1 MYFRHQ
7 DLVEVMFTSVTLHK
21 RFPPF
26 TYMYIVI
33 YIVCA
38 VYNFLLKNLLI
49 SKLQCRKLS
58 LHLYLNHFKA
68 TNLEEK
74 KKCPENKYWLEAN
87 LLWQRKTTPIYQISC
102 TVTYHLTLYITLLS
116 DDLENY
122 KLIYLY

>member
-58 LHLYLNHFKA
+58 LHLYLNHTKA
-68 TNLEEK
+68 PNLEEEK
-74 KKCPENKYWLEAN
+74 NAL
-87 LLWQRKTTPIYQISC
+87 KTNI
-102 TVTYHLTLYITLLS
+102 
-116 DDLENY
+116 D
-122 KLIYLY
+122 